1 METAK
6 AIKQALVLTK
16 HTANESHDGMTIIL
30 FSTFGLVLHMLCAWG
45 TFNISTSWEYWIDGK
60 FLMNHLCL
68 LPAVLLLS
76 FSRKFLSIL
85 PLLAFREIALSSLT
99 WRSTLFP
106 EGCNSNKDARD
117 RFMRLQLRLTP
128 GTSAPVLT
136 QEKDNHSKVNRI
148 T

>member
-60 FLMNHLCL
+60 FLESFLPSSWSTASKL
-68 LPAVLLLS
+68 LKESPEHTTTFMETILIRPYLNV
-76 FSRKFLSIL
+76 FLA
-85 PLLAFREIALSSLT
+85 P
-99 WRSTLFP
+99 WRL
-106 EGCNSNKDARD
+106 
-117 RFMRLQLRLTP
+117 
-128 GTSAPVLT
+128 
-136 QEKDNHSKVNRI
+136 
-148 T
+148 